1 MKLQFTCHGKHKGIC
16 FLIRGYNNIKID
28 YDKCNGAA
36 KCVEDCPVDVYELV
50 DGKAAAPKIDDCI
63 ECCVCV
69 SSCPN
74 GAIEHSSC

>member
-1 MKLQFTCHGKHKGIC
+1 
-16 FLIRGYNNIKID
+16 
-28 YDKCNGAA
+28 
-36 KCVEDCPVDVYELV
+36 YELV